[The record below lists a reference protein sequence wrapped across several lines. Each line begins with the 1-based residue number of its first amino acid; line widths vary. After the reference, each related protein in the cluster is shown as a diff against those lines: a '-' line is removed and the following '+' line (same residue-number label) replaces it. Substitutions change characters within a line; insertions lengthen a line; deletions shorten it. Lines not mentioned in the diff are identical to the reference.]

1 MLSVLLFALSPAL
14 AETTEL
20 PLVESTVDITAK
32 SKKKD
37 KKDDDEKKDGKKKK
51 GDDDEDEGMG
61 GKILGLNWEPYVQPG
76 GGVQIDASGD
86 TAVVAGADVGIRYW
100 KGKLKGDLYVG
111 GAYVTSASI
120 AGYDLH
126 LGNVTGYRAKYFG
139 IGGGVEAKYDGQT
152 DVLTGEDILKPA
164 FGVGVPVELTV
175 GPKKYYAK
183 AGVMPSWYFDDARK
197 PSSGEV
203 PLGDEFQ
210 WSVGAGLKLGQFKG
224 EIGFA
229 QLITSAG
236 TYNTPTLVLGYNP

>member
-1 MLSVLLFALSPAL
+1 MLTLLLLAQTTAHAESPEPAFPEVSVDA
-14 AETTEL
+14 
-20 PLVESTVDITAK
+20 TAK

-37 KKDDDEKKDGKKKK
+37 GKGNDEKKEDKKKK
-51 GDDDEDEGMG
+51 NDDDDEGMG

-86 TAVVAGADVGIRYW
+86 TAVTAGADVGIRYW
-100 KGKLKGDLYVG
+100 KGKLKGDLYLG
-111 GAYVTSASI
+111 GQYITSDTI
-120 AGYDLH
+120 GGYDLH
-126 LGNVTGYRAKYFG
+126 LGDTTGYRAKYFG
-139 IGGGVEAKYDGQT
+139 IAGGLEAKYDGQT
-152 DVLTGEDILKPA
+152 DIVTGEDILKPA

-183 AGVMPSWYFDDARK
+183 AGVMPSWYFDEARK
-197 PSSGEV
+197 PAAGEV